1 MWPAASCGADP
12 GRNGAGHSLPEP
24 ADILAVHHGP
34 STSGEVP
41 ELPDNQW
48 QQAAMQAARQ
58 NTLPV
63 P

>member
-1 MWPAASCGADP
+1 MKKETTVFDFSH
-12 GRNGAGHSLPEP
+12 NYEP

-48 QQAAMQAARQ
+48 QQAAMQAVRQ